1 MIDSHAHFCLVL
13 EHGGEIKSSLEALR
27 LAIDI
32 GSTHSDLPERY
43 NCLKDYPHILLAGG
57 MGPWE
62 TGEKDNP
69 KSINQITSELNI
81 LKDYIIKYNV
91 KFIGE
96 TGLDNHYEY
105 GTVELQEY
113 LFREQLEL
121 SYKLS
126 KPVLIHNREADD
138 SIIYDLLNIKHYHTG
153 IIHCYSGNLKLMNTA
168 ISEGFYISY
177 AGNITY
183 KSNSYLRDTLKYVP
197 IDRLLVETDSPY
209 LPPVPLRGT
218 VNIPLNVK
226 YVYKCISEVLNI
238 HEEKLIEQVHSN
250 FMNFCNM

>member
-1 MIDSHAHFCLVL
+1 
-13 EHGGEIKSSLEALR
+13 
-27 LAIDI
+27 
-32 GSTHSDLPERY
+32 
-43 NCLKDYPHILLAGG
+43 
-57 MGPWE
+57 
-62 TGEKDNP
+62 
-69 KSINQITSELNI
+69 
-81 LKDYIIKYNV
+81 
-91 KFIGE
+91 
-96 TGLDNHYEY
+96 
-105 GTVELQEY
+105 
-113 LFREQLEL
+113 
-121 SYKLS
+121 
-126 KPVLIHNREADD
+126 
-138 SIIYDLLNIKHYHTG
+138 
-153 IIHCYSGNLKLMNTA
+153 MNTA

-183 KSNSYLRDTLKYVP
+183 KSNSYLRDTLEYVP